1 MEVSWKMIERH
12 ERDVAT
18 QAAEAER
25 AAVVG
30 ERAIDAAA
38 KYLRET
44 NQAGKRLT
52 PWEETPKS
60 TKRKWLALAEGALR
74 AAIESG
80 QRSDPVTSGNLTTI
94 PSEAE

>member
-1 MEVSWKMIERH
+1 MPVKKISREEARAMWPSEAEAK
-12 ERDVAT
+12 
-18 QAAEAER
+18 AAEAER

-74 AAIESG
+74 AAIESR
-80 QRSDPVTSGNLTTI
+80 QHLSGDR
-94 PSEAE
+94 EK